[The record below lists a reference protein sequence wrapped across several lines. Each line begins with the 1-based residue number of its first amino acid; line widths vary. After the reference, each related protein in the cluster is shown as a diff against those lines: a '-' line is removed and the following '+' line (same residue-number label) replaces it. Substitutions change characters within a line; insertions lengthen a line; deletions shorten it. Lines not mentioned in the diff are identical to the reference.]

1 MNIVVFSKSGCPF
14 CSLLKM
20 ELGKRGYTYS
30 EVDLTDEVIRKDFY
44 ARTGTSTV
52 PQVLLTDGG
61 PSVDNLTGRF
71 VGGYSEVSA
80 NWGVL
85 DFVE

>member
-1 MNIVVFSKSGCPF
+1 MNIVVFSKAGCPF

-44 ARTGTSTV
+44 ARTGASTV
-52 PQVLLTDGG
+52 PQVLLTAGDA
-61 PSVDNLTGRF
+61 SVDNLDGKF
-71 VGGYSEVSA
+71 IGGYSEVSKD
-80 NWGVL
+80 WSVL
-85 DFVE
+85 DSMG